1 MIKIISDLKIK
12 NIKLPESGREEY
24 RDSRVPGL
32 FLRVS
37 PTGKVWYLSVRPP
50 GEKHPRRIKIGP
62 YGLGSDAFTL
72 KEARRKAEDWKDA
85 IKAGDDPRQE
95 AKARKQRFK
104 NDFEGTVDRF
114 LTQYVERNLKKNTY
128 LQYKGILQGS
138 DLKKW
143 GSKPVHKIKRGD
155 VIAVLDDIAESGRL
169 VLANRTLAVL
179 RKFFN
184 WCADKD
190 IIKADEVLPTDRVK
204 PPLKKEKRR
213 KRVLSVDEIRVFWS
227 ACEAIGYP
235 FGDCFQLLLV
245 TGQRRSE
252 VAAITR
258 SSIDRKAKLWT
269 QVDNKADR
277 THLLPLSDFALNLF
291 ELLPEF
297 AGTDLIF
304 TTNGETPIQGQS
316 KAKRQLDEKIQKL
329 ISEQGIKGVFA
340 EHWQLHDLR
349 RTFTTHLRSIGIG
362 QDVCSSLLNH
372 AVKGVTAEHYDHYD
386 MLPEKVRAMDAWASF
401 LETIINGKQDNVID
415 FNQA

>member
-1 MIKIISDLKIK
+1 MITTDAAIK
-12 NIKLPESGREEY
+12 RLKLPDHGRDEI
-24 RDSRVPGL
+24 RVQGSPGL

-37 PTGKVWYLSVRPP
+37 KTGMVWYFRARSPS
-50 GEKHPRRIKIGP
+50 EKTPIAIRMGP
-62 YGLGSDAFTL
+62 YGLGSEAFTL

-85 IKAGDDPRQE
+85 IKAGDDPRDE
-95 AKARKQRFK
+95 VKARKQRFK
-104 NDFEGTVDRF
+104 DDFEGTVERF
-114 LTQYVERNLKKNTY
+114 LTQYVERNLKKNTH
-128 LQYKGILQGS
+128 LQYKGILQG
-138 DLKKW
+138 LGIEKW
-143 GSKPVHKIKRGD
+143 NSRPIHKIKRSD

-179 RKFFN
+179 RRFFN

-204 PPLKKEKRR
+204 PPLKKETRR
-213 KRVLSVDEIRVFWS
+213 KRVLSIEEVRVFWD
-227 ACEAIGYP
+227 ACGVIGFP
-235 FGDCFQLLLV
+235 FGDCFKLLLV

-258 SSIDRKAKLWT
+258 LSIDRKAKLWT
-269 QVDNKADR
+269 QVNNKADR
-277 THLLPLSDFALNLF
+277 THLLPLSDFSLSLF
-291 ELLPEF
+291 DGLPEF

-316 KAKRQLDEKIQKL
+316 KAKKQLDKEIQKL
-329 ISEQGIKGVFA
+329 ISEQELQDIFV

-415 FNQA
+415 FKQV

>member
-1 MIKIISDLKIK
+1 MITTDAAIK
-12 NIKLPESGREEY
+12 RLKLPDQGREEH
-24 RDSRVPGL
+24 RVQGCPGL

-37 PTGKVWYLSVRPP
+37 KGGMVWYLRARPP
-50 GEKHPRRIKIGP
+50 GEKNPIAIRIGP
-62 YGLGSDAFTL
+62 YGLGSEAFTL
-72 KEARRKAEDWKDA
+72 KKARRKAEDWKDT

-104 NDFEGTVDRF
+104 NDFDGTVDRF

-128 LQYKGILQGS
+128 LQYKGILLGS

-143 GSKPVHKIKRGD
+143 ASRPIHKIKRGD

-213 KRVLSVDEIRVFWS
+213 KRVLSVDEIRVFWG

-252 VAAITR
+252 VAAITKP
-258 SSIDRKAKLWT
+258 SIDKKTKLWT

-291 ELLPEF
+291 EGLPEF

-316 KAKRQLDEKIQKL
+316 KGKRQLDEEIQKL
-329 ISEQGIKGVFA
+329 VSKQELKGVFV